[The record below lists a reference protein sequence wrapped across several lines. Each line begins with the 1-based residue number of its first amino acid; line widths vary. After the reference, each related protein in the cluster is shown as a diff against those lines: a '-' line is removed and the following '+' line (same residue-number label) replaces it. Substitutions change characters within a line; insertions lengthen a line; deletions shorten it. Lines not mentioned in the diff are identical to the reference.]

1 MDVPARVE
9 GIRPFLFH
17 GAEWVQLYFC
27 HLDDSETV
35 RSEQFSRDSLPA
47 SIKVGDEIVVFYLLG
62 SVASV
67 RLRKIADSADAG

>member
-17 GAEWVQLYFC
+17 GAEWVQLYFS
-27 HLDDSETV
+27 HLNDSKTI

-47 SIKVGDEIVVFYLLG
+47 GMKVGDEIVVFYLLG
-62 SVASV
+62 TVASV
-67 RLRKIADSADAG
+67 RLRSMPDSADAG